1 MGETWFGH
9 YRLDRL
15 LGSGGSGRVW
25 LAHDSTTDRDVAL
38 KVLAADLAAD
48 PGFRRRFTREARLA
62 AQLRGPHTVTIH
74 AFGELDG
81 LLYLDMELIDGIDAA
96 ALLRREVRLAPG
108 RATGIVAQAGTA
120 LAAAHRIGLV
130 HRDVKPSNLMV
141 TPREFV
147 YLIDFGTATRDG
159 QPAITAT
166 GNLVGTLGYVAPERF
181 SGAADARSD
190 QYSLACVLFELLTGR
205 RPFGDGD
212 SPQQVLAHLMTAPPA
227 ASMLNPAVPRELD
240 AVIVRGMAKEPGERY
255 ADVEQFVAAAR
266 AAVGGGDI
274 ATADIA
280 PATVPAA
287 TYRFPAPA
295 PITRPGT
302 APVGIR
308 PGTAPA
314 GDNGPGTAPT
324 GGNRHRLAAAALA
337 GLAAVVGGALYLN
350 RPAATGITDGA
361 PTTPPAA
368 TATTLPLP
376 PRSAAPIAATPA
388 PCPDCE
394 NDTAEPPPPAPEPE
408 PIIIESAAPEPRPGN
423 NGNGNGN
430 SGNGNGPGSNNGNGK
445 IKPPKPDK

>member
-25 LAHDSTTDRDVAL
+25 LATDTATGRDVAL

-74 AFGELDG
+74 GFGEYDG
-81 LLYLDMELIDGIDAA
+81 RLYLDMELVDGIDAA
-96 ALLRREVRLAPG
+96 ELLRREIRLAPG
-108 RATGIVAQAGTA
+108 RATNIVAQAGTA

-141 TPREFV
+141 TAGEFV

-166 GNLVGTLGYVAPERF
+166 GQLVGTLGYVAPERF

-240 AVIVRGMAKEPGERY
+240 AVIARGMAKEPGARF

-266 AAVGGGDI
+266 AAAGGSDI
-274 ATADIA
+274 PTVDIA
-280 PATVPAA
+280 PPTVAGAA
-287 TYRFPAPA
+287 YSYPQPAPV
-295 PITRPGT
+295 TRP
-302 APVGIR
+302 
-308 PGTAPA
+308 
-314 GDNGPGTAPT
+314 DTAPT
-324 GGNRHRLAAAALA
+324 GGKRPRIAAAALA
-337 GLAAVVGGALYLN
+337 GLAVVIGGGLYLS
-350 RPAATGITDGA
+350 RPDGTGITDGA

-368 TATTLPLP
+368 TGTLP

-388 PCPDCE
+388 PPVADPCPPACGE
-394 NDTAEPPPPAPEPE
+394 RAAEPAPPVVAPEPTVASVGS
-408 PIIIESAAPEPRPGN
+408 PPSPGDNGNSATPGN
-423 NGNGNGN
+423 GNSGNGNGN

-445 IKPPKPDK
+445 PKPPKPDK

>member
-25 LAHDSTTDRDVAL
+25 LAHDTATDRDVAL

-62 AQLRGPHTVTIH
+62 AQLRGPHTVAIH
-74 AFGELDG
+74 AFGEHDG
-81 LLYLDMELIDGIDAA
+81 HLYLDMELVDGIDAA
-96 ALLRREVRLAPG
+96 ALLRREGRLAPG
-108 RATGIVAQAGTA
+108 RATAVVAQAGAA

-141 TPREFV
+141 TAEEFV
-147 YLIDFGTATRDG
+147 YLIDFGTAMRDG

-240 AVIVRGMAKEPGERY
+240 AVIARGMAKEPRARF
-255 ADVEQFVAAAR
+255 ADVEEFVAAAR
-266 AAVGGGDI
+266 AAAGGADI

-280 PATVPAA
+280 PATVAGSW
-287 TYRFPAPA
+287 YRHPAPPTLPETA
-295 PITRPGT
+295 PRAGSKRPGI
-302 APVGIR
+302 AV
-308 PGTAPA
+308 
-314 GDNGPGTAPT
+314 
-324 GGNRHRLAAAALA
+324 AALA
-337 GLAAVVGGALYLN
+337 GLAALIGGVLLLD
-350 RPAATGITDGA
+350 RPDPPGSTEVA
-361 PTTPPAA
+361 PTSPPG
-368 TATTLPLP
+368 TAVPT
-376 PRSAAPIAATPA
+376 AAPIAQTPG
-388 PCPDCE
+388 PVVL
-394 NDTAEPPPPAPEPE
+394 DTCGPAQCTAVIQAPPPPIGDPDPGATVAEPGPVNPGPAVADLPEPD
-408 PIIIESAAPEPRPGN
+408 PGN
-423 NGNGNGN
+423 GNPGNGNGNGN
-430 SGNGNGPGSNNGNGK
+430 GRV
-445 IKPPKPDK
+445 KPEKPDKPAKPDK

>member
-25 LAHDSTTDRDVAL
+25 LAHDTATARDVAL

-62 AQLRGPHTVTIH
+62 AQLRGPHTVAIH

-81 LLYLDMELIDGIDAA
+81 LLYLDMELIDGIDGA
-96 ALLRREVRLAPG
+96 ALLRREGRLAPG
-108 RATGIVAQAGTA
+108 RATGIVAQAGAA

-147 YLIDFGTATRDG
+147 HLIDFGTATRDG

-227 ASMLNPAVPRELD
+227 ASTLNPAVPRELD
-240 AVIVRGMAKEPGERY
+240 AVIARGMAKEPGERF
-255 ADVEQFVAAAR
+255 ADVELFAAAAR
-266 AAVGGGDI
+266 AAVGGRDI
-274 ATADIA
+274 VTADLA
-280 PATVPAA
+280 PATVPGPS
-287 TYRFPAPA
+287 YRHLA
-295 PITRPGT
+295 PITRPET
-302 APVGIR
+302 PAP
-308 PGTAPA
+308 
-314 GDNGPGTAPT
+314 
-324 GGNRHRLAAAALA
+324 GGNRPRIAATALAALA
-337 GLAAVVGGALYLN
+337 AVIGGALYLN
-350 RPAATGITDGA
+350 RPVAVGIIDGA

-368 TATTLPLP
+368 TTLPAASAKAAP

-388 PCPDCE
+388 PCPDCGTE
-394 NDTAEPPPPAPEPE
+394 TAGPPPPAAGPE
-408 PIIIESAAPEPRPGN
+408 PIPAPPAAAPQPITPPPEPRPGN
-423 NGNGNGN
+423 NGNGN
-430 SGNGNGPGSNNGNGK
+430 SGNGNGPGGNNGNGK
-445 IKPPKPDK
+445 TKPPKPDK

>member
-25 LAHDSTTDRDVAL
+25 LAHDTATDRDVAL

-62 AQLRGPHTVTIH
+62 AQLRGPHTVAIH
-74 AFGELDG
+74 GFGEHDG
-81 LLYLDMELIDGIDAA
+81 HLYLDMELVDGIDGA
-96 ALLRREVRLAPG
+96 ALLRREGRLAPG
-108 RATGIVAQAGTA
+108 RATGIVAQAGAA

-141 TPREFV
+141 TAQEFV

-227 ASMLNPAVPRELD
+227 ASTLNPAVPRELD
-240 AVIVRGMAKEPGERY
+240 AVIARGMAKEPQARF
-255 ADVEQFVAAAR
+255 ADVEEFVAAAR
-266 AAVGGGDI
+266 AAAGGAAV

-280 PATVPAA
+280 PTTVTGS
-287 TYRFPAPA
+287 TYRHRTPPTLPETPRAGSR
-295 PITRPGT
+295 RPRI
-302 APVGIR
+302 AV
-308 PGTAPA
+308 
-314 GDNGPGTAPT
+314 
-324 GGNRHRLAAAALA
+324 AALA
-337 GLAAVVGGALYLN
+337 GLAAVIGGVLLLD
-350 RPAATGITDGA
+350 RPGPAGSTEVA
-361 PTTPPAA
+361 PTSQPTAA
-368 TATTLPLP
+368 VPT
-376 PRSAAPIAATPA
+376 AAPIAQTPG
-388 PCPDCE
+388 PLVL
-394 NDTAEPPPPAPEPE
+394 DTCGPAHCTEAVEAPPPPIVAGPGATVAEPGPAVAAPPEPG
-408 PIIIESAAPEPRPGN
+408 PGN
-423 NGNGNGN
+423 GGSGDGNGNGNGN
-430 SGNGNGPGSNNGNGK
+430 GRV
-445 IKPPKPDK
+445 KPEKPDKPAKPDK